1 MPWGHSGALA
11 ANFLGPGANGRSL
24 HRTFWG
30 PGANMGDLGS
40 ELFGALRP
48 VGAMALLTMVIVGAE
63 AMDGAACGASPV
75 SGTSAGS

>member
-1 MPWGHSGALA
+1 
-11 ANFLGPGANGRSL
+11 
-24 HRTFWG
+24 
-30 PGANMGDLGS
+30 MGDLGS

-48 VGAMALLTMVIVGAE
+48 VGAVALLTMVIVGAE